1 MSKQIQNV
9 DFVQLTSN
17 TKRGDCQKFIRKN
30 KNSYSFDNTPFLL
43 GEKSIPEKRFLVGMR
58 TFPMPGGGG
67 SGDNKDLGQFPKEM
81 QRIRSL

>member
-1 MSKQIQNV
+1 M
-9 DFVQLTSN
+9 LTLFN
-17 TKRGDCQKFIRKN
+17 LLRTQKEGIAKNSSEKN

-67 SGDNKDLGQFPKEM
+67 SGDNKDLGEFPKEM